1 MYNILVCDDE
11 KDIVSALTIYLT
23 TAGYQVF
30 PACDGTEALDLLRRE
45 DIHLVLLDIMMPKLD
60 GIAAL
65 TRLREVSN
73 VPVILLTA
81 KSEDTDKIQGL
92 NLGADDYVTKP
103 FNPVE
108 VLARVKFQLRRYLQ
122 LGGGTV
128 RPAALRLGGIALDDR
143 TKEVTLDG
151 DPVSLTLLAA
161 CGSQVVIL
169 AQGGAFRTD
178 GFLQMRKHAAQTL
191 AMEYTQAVIDHA
203 YDLSNPPD
211 ESSLNNI
218 LDEPNFFYVARD
230 ENGNEIG
237 SGGKAGEAQASW
249 TETLQLDNGE
259 RRKVVRQTFDTEREM
274 QEFINKLYQTYDD
287 VQIREQYSG
296 DDEIATE
303 TEGSADESSAP
314 TSSTYYGLVAECIT
328 YGDER
333 FVEVTGSLLSD
344 MVDDGYAYET
354 LTNLD
359 TMLAQRSTLVAGA
372 IFGGVL
378 TLLCLLFR
386 RILHPFGRFF
396 RWMGGGLR
404 EAVYKLPLFWQA
416 GLLFAGFGFLELLC
430 FLGVWNRG
438 AWMGFFWLLLKAV
451 ELIFFIRLV
460 LQLLHLQEG
469 GQKLTQGDL
478 NYQLPLDKLHGPF
491 RTHGEAL
498 NNVRQ
503 GIQHAVE
510 EQMKSER
517 MKTELLTNV
526 SHDIKT
532 PLTAIVSYVDL
543 LKQEPMPNEK
553 AKEYLDVLDR
563 QSARLKKL
571 TEDLVEASKAT
582 TGNLTVD
589 LQTTDVNV
597 FLGQTAGEY
606 EERLTAKQL
615 TLCLTPAEGTPVI
628 SADGRL
634 LWRVFENL
642 FSNIQK
648 YAQPGT
654 RVYLTCQDTET
665 QVTITFR
672 NISAEPLNISADEL
686 MERFVRGDASRNTEG
701 SGLGLSIARSLTQ
714 LQHGTFA
721 LAVDGDLF
729 KAILTFPR
737 LRDGEG

>member
-1 MYNILVCDDE
+1 MQYTRDVANAYSVNMP
-11 KDIVSALTIYLT
+11 LT
-23 TAGYQVF
+23 
-30 PACDGTEALDLLRRE
+30 
-45 DIHLVLLDIMMPKLD
+45 
-60 GIAAL
+60 
-65 TRLREVSN
+65 
-73 VPVILLTA
+73 
-81 KSEDTDKIQGL
+81 GL
-92 NLGADDYVTKP
+92 NDIIED
-103 FNPVE
+103 
-108 VLARVKFQLRRYLQ
+108 Q
-122 LGGGTV
+122 
-128 RPAALRLGGIALDDR
+128 
-143 TKEVTLDG
+143 
-151 DPVSLTLLAA
+151 
-161 CGSQVVIL
+161 
-169 AQGGAFRTD
+169 
-178 GFLQMRKHAAQTL
+178 
-191 AMEYTQAVIDHA
+191 
-203 YDLSNPPD
+203 
-211 ESSLNNI
+211 
-218 LDEPNFFYVARD
+218 NFFYTIQDKNDNVLA
-230 ENGNEIG
+230 
-237 SGGKAGEAQASW
+237 SGGTEGASQATWS
-249 TETLQLDNGE
+249 ETIQISDG
-259 RRKVVRQTFDTEREM
+259 RDVQTVRQTFDSERKM
-274 QEFINKLYQTYDD
+274 QDFLNNLYENYDD
-287 VQIREQYSG
+287 VEVM
-296 DDEIATE
+296 EETATE
-303 TEGSADESSAP
+303 DAAE
-314 TSSTYYGLVAECIT
+314 STYYVLVAQCTT
-328 YGDER
+328 YGTERTVTVDGALRSDLIDE
-333 FVEVTGSLLSD
+333 
-344 MVDDGYAYET
+344 GYAYET
-354 LTNLD
+354 LNNLA
-359 TMLAQRSTLVAGA
+359 TLLAYQTPLVAGT

-378 TLLCLLFR
+378 ALLCLLFLLWPDPVWPGVEEETGDLPGLCRRRPWLDRAVPTDLLVIVAGIVLLCCAAALSDDLNYQFMPGNTIAAALVGSLIFLPTLCSLVRRGREGALGENLLFR

-396 RWMGGGLR
+396 RWMGGGIR
-404 EAVYKLPLFWQA
+404 ETVQKLPLFWQA
-416 GLLFAGFGFLELLC
+416 GLLFVGFGFLELLC
-430 FLGVWNRG
+430 LLGVWNNG
-438 AWMGFFWLLLKAV
+438 AGMALLWLLLKVV

-460 LQLLHLQEG
+460 LQLIHLQAG

-478 NYQLPLDKLHGPF
+478 NYQLPLEKLHGPF
-491 RTHGEAL
+491 RAHGEAL
-498 NNVRQ
+498 NNIRQ

-517 MKTELLTNV
+517 MKTELITNV

-582 TGNLTVD
+582 TGNLSVD
-589 LQTTDVNV
+589 LQPTDVNV
-597 FLGQTAGEY
+597 FLGQTSGEY
-606 EERLTAKQL
+606 EERLAAKQL
-615 TLCLTPAEGTPVI
+615 TLCLTPAEGTPRI

-654 RVYLTCQDTET
+654 RVYLTCQATDE

>member
-1 MYNILVCDDE
+1 MKPNLRQRPWARIVVGLVC
-11 KDIVSALTIYLT
+11 
-23 TAGYQVF
+23 
-30 PACDGTEALDLLRRE
+30 
-45 DIHLVLLDIMMPKLD
+45 
-60 GIAAL
+60 
-65 TRLREVSN
+65 
-73 VPVILLTA
+73 
-81 KSEDTDKIQGL
+81 
-92 NLGADDYVTKP
+92 
-103 FNPVE
+103 
-108 VLARVKFQLRRYLQ
+108 VLA
-122 LGGGTV
+122 
-128 RPAALRLGGIALDDR
+128 
-143 TKEVTLDG
+143 
-151 DPVSLTLLAA
+151 LTLLAA
-161 CGSQVVIL
+161 CGSQVLLL
-169 AQGGAFRTD
+169 AQGGAFRTN
-178 GFLQMRKHAAQTL
+178 GSQQMRQQAAQTL
-191 AMEYTQAVIDHA
+191 AMEYTQDVVAQA
-203 YDLSNPPD
+203 YNLSVQPE
-211 ESSLNNI
+211 ESTLNHVV
-218 LDEPNFFYVARD
+218 ERPNFFYVIRD
-230 ENGNEIG
+230 EDGNEIA
-237 SGGKAGEAQASW
+237 SGGQKGEAQASYS
-249 TETLQLDNGE
+249 ESGLLNNGE
-259 RRKVVRQTFDTEREM
+259 QTKVVRQTFDTEREM
-274 QEFINKLYQTYDD
+274 QEYINKLYQTYDD
-287 VQIREQYSG
+287 VQIQEQYSA
-296 DDEIATE
+296 DDDVASTE
-303 TEGSADESSAP
+303 DSTSESP

-344 MVDDGYAYET
+344 MVSEGYAYET
-354 LTNLD
+354 LDNLS
-359 TMLAQRSTLVAGA
+359 TLLAQSSTLVAGT

-378 TLLCLLFR
+378 ALLCLLFLLWPDPVWPGVEEETDEAGDLPGLCRRRPWLDRAVPTDLLVIVAGIVLLCCAAALSDDLNYQFMPGNTIAAALVGSLIFLPTLCSLVRRGREGALGENLLFR

-396 RWMGGGLR
+396 RWMGGGIR
-404 EAVYKLPLFWQA
+404 ETVQKLPLFWQA
-416 GLLFAGFGFLELLC
+416 GLLFVGFGFLELLC
-430 FLGVWNRG
+430 LLGVWNSG
-438 AWMGFFWLLLKAV
+438 AGMALLWLLLKVV

-460 LQLLHLQEG
+460 LQLIHLQAG

-478 NYQLPLDKLHGPF
+478 NYQLPLEKLHGPF
-491 RTHGEAL
+491 RAHGEAL

-517 MKTELLTNV
+517 MKTELITNV

-589 LQTTDVNV
+589 LQPTDVNV
-597 FLGQTAGEY
+597 FLGQTTGEY
-606 EERLTAKQL
+606 EERLAAKQL
-615 TLCLTPAEGTPVI
+615 ALCLTPAEGTPRI

-654 RVYLTCQDTET
+654 RVYLTCQTTDE

-737 LRDGEG
+737 LRDEKTEA

>member
-1 MYNILVCDDE
+1 MKPNLRQRPWARIVVGLVC
-11 KDIVSALTIYLT
+11 
-23 TAGYQVF
+23 
-30 PACDGTEALDLLRRE
+30 
-45 DIHLVLLDIMMPKLD
+45 
-60 GIAAL
+60 
-65 TRLREVSN
+65 
-73 VPVILLTA
+73 
-81 KSEDTDKIQGL
+81 
-92 NLGADDYVTKP
+92 
-103 FNPVE
+103 
-108 VLARVKFQLRRYLQ
+108 VLA
-122 LGGGTV
+122 
-128 RPAALRLGGIALDDR
+128 
-143 TKEVTLDG
+143 
-151 DPVSLTLLAA
+151 LTLLAA
-161 CGSQVVIL
+161 CGSQVLLL
-169 AQGGAFRTD
+169 AQGGAFRTN
-178 GFLQMRKHAAQTL
+178 GSQQMRQHAAQTL
-191 AMEYTQAVIDHA
+191 AMEYTQDVVDQA
-203 YDLSNPPD
+203 YDLSVPPE
-211 ESSLNNI
+211 ESTLNHVV
-218 LDEPNFFYVARD
+218 EKPNFFYVIKD
-230 ENGNEIG
+230 ESGNEIA
-237 SGGKAGEAQASW
+237 SGGQKGEAQASCS
-249 TETLQLDNGE
+249 EYVRLDNGE
-259 RRKVVRQTFDTEREM
+259 RSKVVRQTFDTEREM
-274 QEFINKLYQTYDD
+274 QEYINKLYQTYDD
-287 VQIREQYSG
+287 VQIREQYSA
-296 DDEIATE
+296 DDDVASTE
-303 TEGSADESSAP
+303 DSTSESP
-314 TSSTYYGLVAECIT
+314 TSRTYYGLVAECIT

-344 MVDDGYAYET
+344 MVSEGYAYET
-354 LTNLD
+354 LDNLS
-359 TMLAQRSTLVAGA
+359 TLLAQSSTLVAGT

-378 TLLCLLFR
+378 ALLCLLFLLWPDPVWPGVEEETDEAGDLPGLCRRRPWLDRAVPTDLLVIVAGIVLLCCAAALSYDLNYLFMPGNTIAAALVASLIFLPTLCSLVRRGREGALGENLLFR

-396 RWMGGGLR
+396 RWMGGGIR
-404 EAVYKLPLFWQA
+404 ETVQKLPLFWQA
-416 GLLFAGFGFLELLC
+416 GLLFVGFGFLELLC
-430 FLGVWNRG
+430 LLGVWNSG
-438 AWMGFFWLLLKAV
+438 AGMALLWLLLKVV

-460 LQLLHLQEG
+460 LQLIHLQAG

-478 NYQLPLDKLHGPF
+478 NYQLPLEKLHGPF
-491 RTHGEAL
+491 RAHGEAL

-517 MKTELLTNV
+517 MKTELITNV

-589 LQTTDVNV
+589 LQPTDVNV
-597 FLGQTAGEY
+597 FLGQTTGEY
-606 EERLTAKQL
+606 EERLAAKQL
-615 TLCLTPAEGTPVI
+615 TLCLTPAEGTPRI

-654 RVYLTCQDTET
+654 RVYLTCQATDE

-737 LRDGEG
+737 LRDGAG

>member
-1 MYNILVCDDE
+1 MKPNLRQRPWARIVVGLVC
-11 KDIVSALTIYLT
+11 
-23 TAGYQVF
+23 
-30 PACDGTEALDLLRRE
+30 
-45 DIHLVLLDIMMPKLD
+45 
-60 GIAAL
+60 
-65 TRLREVSN
+65 
-73 VPVILLTA
+73 
-81 KSEDTDKIQGL
+81 
-92 NLGADDYVTKP
+92 
-103 FNPVE
+103 
-108 VLARVKFQLRRYLQ
+108 VLA
-122 LGGGTV
+122 
-128 RPAALRLGGIALDDR
+128 
-143 TKEVTLDG
+143 
-151 DPVSLTLLAA
+151 LTLLAA
-161 CGSQVVIL
+161 CGSQVLLL
-169 AQGGAFRTD
+169 AQGGAFRTN
-178 GFLQMRKHAAQTL
+178 GSQQMRQHAAQTL
-191 AMEYTQAVIDHA
+191 AMEYTQDVVDQA
-203 YDLSNPPD
+203 YDLSVPPE
-211 ESSLNNI
+211 ESTLNHVV
-218 LDEPNFFYVARD
+218 ERPNFFYVIRD
-230 ENGNEIG
+230 EDGNEIA
-237 SGGKAGEAQASW
+237 SGGQKGEAQASCS
-249 TETLQLDNGE
+249 EYVCLDNGM
-259 RRKVVRQTFDTEREM
+259 RSKVVRQTFDTEREM
-274 QEFINKLYQTYDD
+274 QEYINKLYQTYDD
-287 VQIREQYSG
+287 VQIREQYSA
-296 DDEIATE
+296 DDDVTSTE
-303 TEGSADESSAP
+303 DSTSESP

-344 MVDDGYAYET
+344 MVSEGYAYET
-354 LTNLD
+354 LDNLS
-359 TMLAQRSTLVAGA
+359 TLLAQSSTLVAGT

-378 TLLCLLFR
+378 TLLCLLFLLWPDPVWPGVEEETDEAGDLPGFCRRRPWLDRAVPTDLLVIVAGIVLLCCAAALSDDLNYQFMPGNTIAAALVGSLVLVPTLCSLVRRGREDALGENLLFR
-386 RILHPFGRFF
+386 RILQPFGRFF

-404 EAVYKLPLFWQA
+404 ETVYKLPLFWQA

-430 FLGVWNRG
+430 LLGVWNSG
-438 AWMGFFWLLLKAV
+438 AGMALLWLLLKVV

-460 LQLLHLQEG
+460 LQLIHLQAG

-478 NYQLPLDKLHGPF
+478 NYQLPLEKLHGPF
-491 RTHGEAL
+491 RAHGEAL
-498 NNVRQ
+498 NNIRQ

-517 MKTELLTNV
+517 MKTELITNV

-589 LQTTDVNV
+589 FQPTDVNV
-597 FLGQTAGEY
+597 FLGQTTGEY
-606 EERLTAKQL
+606 EERLAAKQL
-615 TLCLTPAEGTPVI
+615 ALCLTPAEGTPRI

-654 RVYLTCQDTET
+654 RVYLTCQATDE
-665 QVTITFR
+665 QVTIIFR

>member
-1 MYNILVCDDE
+1 MKPNLRQRPWARIVVGLVC
-11 KDIVSALTIYLT
+11 
-23 TAGYQVF
+23 
-30 PACDGTEALDLLRRE
+30 
-45 DIHLVLLDIMMPKLD
+45 
-60 GIAAL
+60 
-65 TRLREVSN
+65 
-73 VPVILLTA
+73 
-81 KSEDTDKIQGL
+81 
-92 NLGADDYVTKP
+92 
-103 FNPVE
+103 
-108 VLARVKFQLRRYLQ
+108 VLA
-122 LGGGTV
+122 
-128 RPAALRLGGIALDDR
+128 
-143 TKEVTLDG
+143 
-151 DPVSLTLLAA
+151 LTLLTA
-161 CGSQVVIL
+161 CGSQVLLL
-169 AQGGAFRTD
+169 AQGGAFRTN
-178 GFLQMRKHAAQTL
+178 GSQQMRQHAAQTL
-191 AMEYTQAVIDHA
+191 AMEYTQDVVDQA
-203 YDLSNPPD
+203 YDLSVPPE
-211 ESSLNNI
+211 ESTLNHVV
-218 LDEPNFFYVARD
+218 EKPNFFYVIKD
-230 ENGNEIG
+230 ESGNEIA
-237 SGGKAGEAQASW
+237 SGGQKGEAQASCS
-249 TETLQLDNGE
+249 EYVRLDNGE
-259 RRKVVRQTFDTEREM
+259 RSKVVRQTFDTEREM
-274 QEFINKLYQTYDD
+274 QEYINKLYQTYDD
-287 VQIREQYSG
+287 VQIREQYSA
-296 DDEIATE
+296 DDDVASTE
-303 TEGSADESSAP
+303 DSASESP

-344 MVDDGYAYET
+344 MVSEGYAYET
-354 LTNLD
+354 LDNLS
-359 TMLAQRSTLVAGA
+359 TLLAQSSTLVTGT

-378 TLLCLLFR
+378 ALLCLLFLLWPDPVWPGVEEETDEAGDLPGLCRRRPWLDRAVPTDLLVIVAGIVLLCCAAALSDDLNYQFMPGNTIAAALVGSLVFLPALCSLVRRGREGALGENLLFR

-396 RWMGGGLR
+396 RWMGGGIR
-404 EAVYKLPLFWQA
+404 ETVQKLPLFWQA
-416 GLLFAGFGFLELLC
+416 GLLFVGFGFLELLC
-430 FLGVWNRG
+430 LLGVWNGG
-438 AWMGFFWLLLKAV
+438 AGMALLWLLLKVV

-460 LQLLHLQEG
+460 LQLIHLQAG

-478 NYQLPLDKLHGPF
+478 NYQLPLEKLRGPF
-491 RTHGEAL
+491 RAHGEAL
-498 NNVRQ
+498 NNIRQ

-517 MKTELLTNV
+517 MKTELITNV

-589 LQTTDVNV
+589 LQPTDVNV
-597 FLGQTAGEY
+597 FLGQTTGEY
-606 EERLTAKQL
+606 EERLAAKQL
-615 TLCLTPAEGTPVI
+615 ALCLTPAEGTPRI

-654 RVYLTCQDTET
+654 RVYLTCQATDE

-737 LRDGEG
+737 LRDEKTEA

>member
-1 MYNILVCDDE
+1 MKTKLHQRPWARIVVGLVC
-11 KDIVSALTIYLT
+11 
-23 TAGYQVF
+23 
-30 PACDGTEALDLLRRE
+30 
-45 DIHLVLLDIMMPKLD
+45 VL
-60 GIAAL
+60 
-65 TRLREVSN
+65 
-73 VPVILLTA
+73 
-81 KSEDTDKIQGL
+81 
-92 NLGADDYVTKP
+92 
-103 FNPVE
+103 
-108 VLARVKFQLRRYLQ
+108 
-122 LGGGTV
+122 
-128 RPAALRLGGIALDDR
+128 
-143 TKEVTLDG
+143 
-151 DPVSLTLLAA
+151 SLTLLVA
-161 CGSQVVIL
+161 CGSQVMIL
-169 AQGGAFRTD
+169 AQGGAFRPS
-178 GFLQMRKHAAQTL
+178 GAHHMQRHVAQDIT
-191 AMEYTQAVIDHA
+191 AQYTQAVANA
-203 YDLSNPPD
+203 YDSNT
-211 ESSLNNI
+211 SLTSLNNI
-218 LDEPNFFYVARD
+218 IEDQDFFYTIQDDQDKANKVLA
-230 ENGNEIG
+230 
-237 SGGKAGEAQASW
+237 SGGTEGASQATWS
-249 TETLQLDNGE
+249 ETIRVSDGRDVQTI
-259 RRKVVRQTFDTEREM
+259 RQTFDSERKMQDFLNNLYENYENVDVMQETAMEDATENTYYVLVADCTTYGTERTVTVNGALRSNL
-274 QEFINKLYQTYDD
+274 I
-287 VQIREQYSG
+287 
-296 DDEIATE
+296 DE
-303 TEGSADESSAP
+303 
-314 TSSTYYGLVAECIT
+314 
-328 YGDER
+328 
-333 FVEVTGSLLSD
+333 
-344 MVDDGYAYET
+344 GYAYET
-354 LTNLD
+354 LSNLS
-359 TMLAQRSTLVAGA
+359 TLLANRNTLVAGT

-378 TLLCLLFR
+378 ALLSLLFLLWPDPVWSGVDDTDEKGDLPALYR
-386 RILHPFGRFF
+386 RRPWLDRAVPTDLLVLVAGIVLLSCAAALSDDVNYQFLPGNTIAAALVGSLILVPTLCSLVRRGREDALGENLLFLCILRPFGRFF

-404 EAVYKLPLFWQA
+404 EAVHKLPLFWQA

-430 FLGVWNRG
+430 LLGVWNSG
-438 AWMGFFWLLLKAV
+438 PGMALLWLLLKVA
-451 ELIFFIRLV
+451 ELILFVRLV
-460 LQLLHLQEG
+460 LQLIHLQEG

-478 NYQLPLDKLHGPF
+478 NYQLPLEKLHGPF
-491 RTHGEAL
+491 RAHGEAL

-543 LKQEPMPNEK
+543 LKQEPMPSEK

-589 LQTTDVNV
+589 LQPTDVNV
-597 FLGQTAGEY
+597 FLGQTTGEY
-606 EERLTAKQL
+606 EERLTARQL

-654 RVYLTCQDTET
+654 RVYLTCQATET

-729 KAILTFPR
+729 KAVLTFPR
-737 LRDGEG
+737 LRDKKTEV

>member
-1 MYNILVCDDE
+1 MKPNLRQRPWARIVVGLVC
-11 KDIVSALTIYLT
+11 
-23 TAGYQVF
+23 
-30 PACDGTEALDLLRRE
+30 
-45 DIHLVLLDIMMPKLD
+45 VL
-60 GIAAL
+60 
-65 TRLREVSN
+65 
-73 VPVILLTA
+73 
-81 KSEDTDKIQGL
+81 
-92 NLGADDYVTKP
+92 
-103 FNPVE
+103 
-108 VLARVKFQLRRYLQ
+108 
-122 LGGGTV
+122 
-128 RPAALRLGGIALDDR
+128 
-143 TKEVTLDG
+143 
-151 DPVSLTLLAA
+151 SLTLLAA

-169 AQGGAFRTD
+169 AQGGAFRTN
-178 GFLQMRKHAAQTL
+178 GSQQMRQQAAQTL
-191 AMEYTQAVIDHA
+191 AMEYTQDVVDQA
-203 YDLSNPPD
+203 YNSSVQPE
-211 ESSLNNI
+211 ESTLNHVV
-218 LDEPNFFYVARD
+218 ERPNFFYVIQD
-230 ENGNEIG
+230 ENGNEIA
-237 SGGKAGEAQASW
+237 SGGQKGEAQASYS
-249 TETLQLDNGE
+249 EYVRLDNGE
-259 RRKVVRQTFDTEREM
+259 RSKVVRQTFDTEREM
-274 QEFINKLYQTYDD
+274 QEYINKLYQTYDD
-287 VQIREQYSG
+287 VQIREQYSA
-296 DDEIATE
+296 DDDVALTE
-303 TEGSADESSAP
+303 DSASESP

-344 MVDDGYAYET
+344 MVSEGYAYESLDNLST
-354 LTNLD
+354 L
-359 TMLAQRSTLVAGA
+359 LARSSTLVAGT

-378 TLLCLLFR
+378 ALLCLLFLLWPDPVWPGVEEETDEAGDLPGLCRRRPWLDRAVPTDLLVIVAGIVLLCCAAALSDDLNYQFMPGNTIAAALVGSLIFLPTLCSLVRRGREGALGENLLFR

-396 RWMGGGLR
+396 RWMGGGIR
-404 EAVYKLPLFWQA
+404 ETVQKLPLFWQA
-416 GLLFAGFGFLELLC
+416 GLLFVGFGFLELLC
-430 FLGVWNRG
+430 LLGVWNSG
-438 AWMGFFWLLLKAV
+438 AGMALLWLLLKVV

-460 LQLLHLQEG
+460 LQLIHLQAG

-478 NYQLPLDKLHGPF
+478 NYQLPLEKLHGPF
-491 RTHGEAL
+491 RAHGEAL
-498 NNVRQ
+498 NNIRQ

-517 MKTELLTNV
+517 MKTELITNV

-589 LQTTDVNV
+589 LQPTDVNV
-597 FLGQTAGEY
+597 FLGQTTGEY
-606 EERLTAKQL
+606 EERLAAKQL
-615 TLCLTPAEGTPVI
+615 TLCLTPAEGTPII

-654 RVYLTCQDTET
+654 RVYLTCQATDE

-737 LRDGEG
+737 LRDEKTEA

>member
-1 MYNILVCDDE
+1 
-11 KDIVSALTIYLT
+11 
-23 TAGYQVF
+23 
-30 PACDGTEALDLLRRE
+30 
-45 DIHLVLLDIMMPKLD
+45 
-60 GIAAL
+60 
-65 TRLREVSN
+65 
-73 VPVILLTA
+73 
-81 KSEDTDKIQGL
+81 
-92 NLGADDYVTKP
+92 
-103 FNPVE
+103 
-108 VLARVKFQLRRYLQ
+108 
-122 LGGGTV
+122 
-128 RPAALRLGGIALDDR
+128 
-143 TKEVTLDG
+143 
-151 DPVSLTLLAA
+151 
-161 CGSQVVIL
+161 
-169 AQGGAFRTD
+169 
-178 GFLQMRKHAAQTL
+178 
-191 AMEYTQAVIDHA
+191 MEYTQAVIDHA

-296 DDEIATE
+296 DDETTT
-303 TEGSADESSAP
+303 TEGSADKSSI
-314 TSSTYYGLVAECIT
+314 STYYGLVAECIT

-344 MVDDGYAYET
+344 MVSEDYAYET

-359 TMLAQRSTLVAGA
+359 TMLAHSSTLVAGT

-378 TLLCLLFR
+378 ALLCLLFLLWPDPVWPEVDDTDEEGDFPVLYRRRPWLDRVVPTDLLVVVAGIVLLCCAAALSEDVNYQFLPGSILAAALVGSLVFVPTLCSLVRRGREDTLGENLLFR

-404 EAVYKLPLFWQA
+404 EAVHKLPLFWQA

-430 FLGVWNRG
+430 LLGVWNSG
-438 AWMGFFWLLLKAV
+438 AGMALLWLLLKVV
-451 ELIFFIRLV
+451 EMIFFIRLV

-478 NYQLPLDKLHGPF
+478 NYQLPLEKLHGPF
-491 RTHGEAL
+491 RAHGEAL

-589 LQTTDVNV
+589 LQPTDVNV

-606 EERLTAKQL
+606 EERLTARQL

-654 RVYLTCQDTET
+654 RVYLTCQATET

-737 LRDGEG
+737 LRDGEE

>member
-1 MYNILVCDDE
+1 MKTKLHQRPWARIVVGIVC
-11 KDIVSALTIYLT
+11 
-23 TAGYQVF
+23 
-30 PACDGTEALDLLRRE
+30 
-45 DIHLVLLDIMMPKLD
+45 VL
-60 GIAAL
+60 
-65 TRLREVSN
+65 
-73 VPVILLTA
+73 
-81 KSEDTDKIQGL
+81 
-92 NLGADDYVTKP
+92 
-103 FNPVE
+103 
-108 VLARVKFQLRRYLQ
+108 
-122 LGGGTV
+122 
-128 RPAALRLGGIALDDR
+128 
-143 TKEVTLDG
+143 
-151 DPVSLTLLAA
+151 SLTLLTA

-169 AQGGAFRTD
+169 AQGGAFRAD
-178 GFLQMRKHAAQTL
+178 GFPQMRKHAAQTL
-191 AMEYTQAVIDHA
+191 AMEYTQAVIDRT
-203 YDLSNPPD
+203 YDPSISPD
-211 ESSLNNI
+211 EWSLNNV
-218 LDEPNFFYVARD
+218 LDKPNFFYVTRD

-237 SGGKAGEAQASW
+237 SGGKEGEAQASW
-249 TETLQLDNGE
+249 TETFRLDNGE

-274 QEFINKLYQTYDD
+274 QEFINQLYQTYDD

-296 DDEIATE
+296 DDESTIT
-303 TEGSADESSAP
+303 TEGSADRSSAP
-314 TSSTYYGLVAECIT
+314 TSSTYYGLVADCIT

-344 MVDDGYAYET
+344 MVSEGYAYET

-359 TMLAQRSTLVAGA
+359 TMLAHSSTLVAGT

-378 TLLCLLFR
+378 TLLCLLFLLWPDPVWPGVEEETDEAGDLPGLCRRRPWLDRAVPTDLLVIVAGIVLLCCAAVLSDDLNYQFMPGNTIAAALVGSLVLVPTLCSLVRRGREGALGENLLFR

-396 RWMGGGLR
+396 RWMGGGIR
-404 EAVYKLPLFWQA
+404 ETVQKLPLFWQA
-416 GLLFAGFGFLELLC
+416 GLLFVGFGFLELLC
-430 FLGVWNRG
+430 LLGVWNSG
-438 AWMGFFWLLLKAV
+438 AGMALLWLLLKVV

-460 LQLLHLQEG
+460 LQLIHLQAG

-478 NYQLPLDKLHGPF
+478 NYQLPLEKLHGPF
-491 RTHGEAL
+491 RAHGEAL

-517 MKTELLTNV
+517 MKTELITNV

-589 LQTTDVNV
+589 LQPTDVNV
-597 FLGQTAGEY
+597 FLGQTTGEY
-606 EERLTAKQL
+606 EERLAAKQL
-615 TLCLTPAEGTPVI
+615 TLCLTPAEGTPRI

-654 RVYLTCQDTET
+654 RVYLTCQATDE

>member
-1 MYNILVCDDE
+1 
-11 KDIVSALTIYLT
+11 
-23 TAGYQVF
+23 
-30 PACDGTEALDLLRRE
+30 
-45 DIHLVLLDIMMPKLD
+45 
-60 GIAAL
+60 
-65 TRLREVSN
+65 
-73 VPVILLTA
+73 
-81 KSEDTDKIQGL
+81 
-92 NLGADDYVTKP
+92 
-103 FNPVE
+103 
-108 VLARVKFQLRRYLQ
+108 
-122 LGGGTV
+122 
-128 RPAALRLGGIALDDR
+128 
-143 TKEVTLDG
+143 
-151 DPVSLTLLAA
+151 
-161 CGSQVVIL
+161 
-169 AQGGAFRTD
+169 
-178 GFLQMRKHAAQTL
+178 
-191 AMEYTQAVIDHA
+191 MEYTQAVIDHA

-296 DDEIATE
+296 DDETTT
-303 TEGSADESSAP
+303 TEGSADKSSI
-314 TSSTYYGLVAECIT
+314 STYYGLVAECIT

-344 MVDDGYAYET
+344 MVSEDYAYET

-359 TMLAQRSTLVAGA
+359 TMLAHSSTLVAGT

-378 TLLCLLFR
+378 ALLCLLFLLWPDPVWPEVDDTDEEGDFPVLYRRRPWLDRVVPTDLLVVVAGIVLLCCAAALSEDVNYQFLPGSILAAALVGSLVFVPTLCSLVRRGREDTLGENLLFR

-404 EAVYKLPLFWQA
+404 EAVHKLPLFWQA

-430 FLGVWNRG
+430 LLGVWNSG
-438 AWMGFFWLLLKAV
+438 AGMALLWLLLKVV
-451 ELIFFIRLV
+451 EMIFFIRLV

-478 NYQLPLDKLHGPF
+478 NYQLPLEKLHGPF
-491 RTHGEAL
+491 RAHGEAL

-543 LKQEPMPNEK
+543 LKQESMPNEK

-589 LQTTDVNV
+589 LQPTDVNV

-606 EERLTAKQL
+606 EERLTARQL

-654 RVYLTCQDTET
+654 RVYLTCQATET

-737 LRDGEG
+737 LRDGEE

>member
-1 MYNILVCDDE
+1 MKPNLRQRPWARIVVGLVC
-11 KDIVSALTIYLT
+11 
-23 TAGYQVF
+23 
-30 PACDGTEALDLLRRE
+30 
-45 DIHLVLLDIMMPKLD
+45 
-60 GIAAL
+60 
-65 TRLREVSN
+65 
-73 VPVILLTA
+73 
-81 KSEDTDKIQGL
+81 
-92 NLGADDYVTKP
+92 
-103 FNPVE
+103 
-108 VLARVKFQLRRYLQ
+108 VLA
-122 LGGGTV
+122 
-128 RPAALRLGGIALDDR
+128 
-143 TKEVTLDG
+143 
-151 DPVSLTLLAA
+151 LTLLAA
-161 CGSQVVIL
+161 CGSQVLLL
-169 AQGGAFRTD
+169 AQGGAFRTN
-178 GFLQMRKHAAQTL
+178 GSQQMRQQVAQTL
-191 AMEYTQAVIDHA
+191 AMEYTQDVVAQA
-203 YDLSNPPD
+203 YNLSVQPE
-211 ESSLNNI
+211 ESTLNHVV
-218 LDEPNFFYVARD
+218 ERPNFFYVIRD
-230 ENGNEIG
+230 EDGNEIA
-237 SGGKAGEAQASW
+237 SGGQKGEAQASYS
-249 TETLQLDNGE
+249 ESGLLNNGE
-259 RRKVVRQTFDTEREM
+259 RSKVVRQTFDTEREM
-274 QEFINKLYQTYDD
+274 QEYINKLYQTYDD
-287 VQIREQYSG
+287 VQIQEQYSA
-296 DDEIATE
+296 DDDVT
-303 TEGSADESSAP
+303 S
-314 TSSTYYGLVAECIT
+314 TSSTYYGLVADCIT

-344 MVDDGYAYET
+344 MVSEGYAYET

-359 TMLAQRSTLVAGA
+359 TMLAQSSTLVTGT

-378 TLLCLLFR
+378 ALLCLLFLLWPDPVWPGVDDTEEEGLPVLYHRRPWLDRVVPTDLLVIVAGIVLLCCAAALSDNLNYQFMPGNTIAAALVGSLIFLPTLCSLVRRGREGALGENLLFR

-396 RWMGGGLR
+396 RWMGGGIR
-404 EAVYKLPLFWQA
+404 ETVQKLPLFWQA
-416 GLLFAGFGFLELLC
+416 GLLFVGFGFLELLC
-430 FLGVWNRG
+430 LLGVWNSG
-438 AWMGFFWLLLKAV
+438 AGMALLWLLLKVV

-460 LQLLHLQEG
+460 LQLIHLQAG

-478 NYQLPLDKLHGPF
+478 NYQLPLEKLHGPF
-491 RTHGEAL
+491 RAHGEAL

-517 MKTELLTNV
+517 MKTELITNV

-589 LQTTDVNV
+589 LQPTDVNV
-597 FLGQTAGEY
+597 FLGQTTGEY
-606 EERLTAKQL
+606 EERLAAKQL
-615 TLCLTPAEGTPVI
+615 ALCLTPAEGTPRI

-654 RVYLTCQDTET
+654 RVYLTCQATDE
-665 QVTITFR
+665 QVTIIFR

-737 LRDGEG
+737 LREEETEA

>member
-1 MYNILVCDDE
+1 MKPNLRQRPWARIVVGLVC
-11 KDIVSALTIYLT
+11 
-23 TAGYQVF
+23 
-30 PACDGTEALDLLRRE
+30 
-45 DIHLVLLDIMMPKLD
+45 
-60 GIAAL
+60 
-65 TRLREVSN
+65 
-73 VPVILLTA
+73 
-81 KSEDTDKIQGL
+81 
-92 NLGADDYVTKP
+92 
-103 FNPVE
+103 
-108 VLARVKFQLRRYLQ
+108 VLA
-122 LGGGTV
+122 
-128 RPAALRLGGIALDDR
+128 
-143 TKEVTLDG
+143 
-151 DPVSLTLLAA
+151 LTLLAA

-169 AQGGAFRTD
+169 AQGGAFRTN
-178 GFLQMRKHAAQTL
+178 GSQQMRQQVAQTL
-191 AMEYTQAVIDHA
+191 AMEYTQDVVAQA
-203 YDLSNPPD
+203 YNLSVQPE
-211 ESSLNNI
+211 ESTLNHVV
-218 LDEPNFFYVARD
+218 EKPNFFYVIRD
-230 ENGNEIG
+230 EDGNEIA
-237 SGGKAGEAQASW
+237 SGGQKGEAQASYS
-249 TETLQLDNGE
+249 ESGLLDNGE
-259 RRKVVRQTFDTEREM
+259 QTKVVRQTFDTEREM
-274 QEFINKLYQTYDD
+274 QEYINKLYQTYDD
-287 VQIREQYSG
+287 VQIREQYSA
-296 DDEIATE
+296 DDDVTSTE
-303 TEGSADESSAP
+303 DSTSESP
-314 TSSTYYGLVAECIT
+314 TSSTYYGLVADCIT

-344 MVDDGYAYET
+344 MVSEGYAYET
-354 LTNLD
+354 LDNLS
-359 TMLAQRSTLVAGA
+359 TLLAQSSTLVAGT

-378 TLLCLLFR
+378 ALLCLLFLLWPDPVWPGVEEETDEAGDLPGLCRRRPWLDRAVPTDLLVIVAGIVLLCCAAALSDDLNYQFMPGNTIAAALVGSLVLVPTLCSLVRRGREGALGENLLFR

-396 RWMGGGLR
+396 RWMGGGIR
-404 EAVYKLPLFWQA
+404 ETVQKLPLFWQA
-416 GLLFAGFGFLELLC
+416 GLLFVGFGFLELLC
-430 FLGVWNRG
+430 LLGVWNSG
-438 AWMGFFWLLLKAV
+438 AGMALLWLLLKVV

-460 LQLLHLQEG
+460 LQLIHLQAG

-478 NYQLPLDKLHGPF
+478 NYQLPLEKLHGPF
-491 RTHGEAL
+491 RAHGEAL

-517 MKTELLTNV
+517 MKTELITNV

-589 LQTTDVNV
+589 LQPTDVNV
-597 FLGQTAGEY
+597 FLGQTTGEY
-606 EERLTAKQL
+606 EERLAAKQL
-615 TLCLTPAEGTPVI
+615 ALCLTPAEGTPRI

-654 RVYLTCQDTET
+654 RVYLTCQATDE

-714 LQHGTFA
+714 LQNGTFA

-737 LRDGEG
+737 LRDEKTEA

>member
-1 MYNILVCDDE
+1 MKPNLRQRPWARIVVGLVC
-11 KDIVSALTIYLT
+11 
-23 TAGYQVF
+23 
-30 PACDGTEALDLLRRE
+30 
-45 DIHLVLLDIMMPKLD
+45 VL
-60 GIAAL
+60 
-65 TRLREVSN
+65 
-73 VPVILLTA
+73 
-81 KSEDTDKIQGL
+81 
-92 NLGADDYVTKP
+92 
-103 FNPVE
+103 
-108 VLARVKFQLRRYLQ
+108 
-122 LGGGTV
+122 
-128 RPAALRLGGIALDDR
+128 
-143 TKEVTLDG
+143 
-151 DPVSLTLLAA
+151 SLTLLAA
-161 CGSQVVIL
+161 CGSQVLLL
-169 AQGGAFRTD
+169 AQGGAFRTN
-178 GFLQMRKHAAQTL
+178 GSQQMRQQAAQTL
-191 AMEYTQAVIDHA
+191 AMEYTQDVVAQA
-203 YDLSNPPD
+203 YNLSVQPE
-211 ESSLNNI
+211 ESTLNHVV
-218 LDEPNFFYVARD
+218 EKPNFFYVIKD
-230 ENGNEIG
+230 ESGNEIA
-237 SGGKAGEAQASW
+237 SGGQKGEVQASYS
-249 TETLQLDNGE
+249 ESGLLDNGE
-259 RRKVVRQTFDTEREM
+259 QTKVVRQTFDTEREM
-274 QEFINKLYQTYDD
+274 QEYINKLYQTYDD
-287 VQIREQYSG
+287 VQIREQYSA
-296 DDEIATE
+296 DDDVTSTE
-303 TEGSADESSAP
+303 DSTSESP

-344 MVDDGYAYET
+344 MVSEGYAYET
-354 LTNLD
+354 LDNLS
-359 TMLAQRSTLVAGA
+359 TLLAQSSTLVTGT

-378 TLLCLLFR
+378 ALLCLLFLLWPDPVWPGVEEETDEAGDLPGLCRRRPWLDRAVPTDLLVIVAGIVLLCCAAALSDDLNYQFMPGNTIAAALVGSLIFLPTLCSLVRRGREGALGENLLFR

-396 RWMGGGLR
+396 RWMGGGIR
-404 EAVYKLPLFWQA
+404 ETVQKLPLFWQA
-416 GLLFAGFGFLELLC
+416 GLLFVGFGFLELLC
-430 FLGVWNRG
+430 LLGVWNNG
-438 AWMGFFWLLLKAV
+438 AGMALLWLLLKVV

-460 LQLLHLQEG
+460 LQLIHLQAG

-478 NYQLPLDKLHGPF
+478 NYQLPLEKLHGPF
-491 RTHGEAL
+491 RAHGEAL

-517 MKTELLTNV
+517 MKTELITNV

-582 TGNLTVD
+582 TGNLSVD
-589 LQTTDVNV
+589 LQPTDVNV
-597 FLGQTAGEY
+597 FLGQTTGEY
-606 EERLTAKQL
+606 EERLAAKQL
-615 TLCLTPAEGTPVI
+615 TLCLTPAEGTPRI

-654 RVYLTCQDTET
+654 RVYLTCQATDE

>member
-1 MYNILVCDDE
+1 MKPTLRQRPWARIVAGLVC
-11 KDIVSALTIYLT
+11 
-23 TAGYQVF
+23 
-30 PACDGTEALDLLRRE
+30 
-45 DIHLVLLDIMMPKLD
+45 
-60 GIAAL
+60 
-65 TRLREVSN
+65 
-73 VPVILLTA
+73 
-81 KSEDTDKIQGL
+81 
-92 NLGADDYVTKP
+92 
-103 FNPVE
+103 
-108 VLARVKFQLRRYLQ
+108 VLA
-122 LGGGTV
+122 
-128 RPAALRLGGIALDDR
+128 
-143 TKEVTLDG
+143 
-151 DPVSLTLLAA
+151 LTLLVA
-161 CGSQVVIL
+161 CGSQVLLL
-169 AQGGAFRTD
+169 AQGGAFRTN
-178 GFLQMRKHAAQTL
+178 GSQQMRQHAAQTL
-191 AMEYTQAVIDHA
+191 AMEYTQDVVDQA
-203 YDLSNPPD
+203 YDLSVPPE
-211 ESSLNNI
+211 ESTLNHVV
-218 LDEPNFFYVARD
+218 EKPNFFYVIKD
-230 ENGNEIG
+230 ESGNEIA
-237 SGGKAGEAQASW
+237 SGGQKGEAQASCS
-249 TETLQLDNGE
+249 EYVRLDNGE
-259 RRKVVRQTFDTEREM
+259 RSKVVRQTFDTEREM
-274 QEFINKLYQTYDD
+274 QEYINKLYQTYDD
-287 VQIREQYSG
+287 VQIREQYSA
-296 DDEIATE
+296 DDDVASTE
-303 TEGSADESSAP
+303 DSTSESP

-344 MVDDGYAYET
+344 MVSEGYAYET
-354 LTNLD
+354 LDNLS
-359 TMLAQRSTLVAGA
+359 TLLAQSSTLVAGT

-378 TLLCLLFR
+378 ALLCLLFLLWPDPVWPGVEEETDEAGDLPGLCRRRPWLDRAVPTDLLVIVAGIVLLCCAAALSDDLNYQFMPGNTIAAALVGSLVFLPTLCSLVRRGREGALGENLLFR

-396 RWMGGGLR
+396 RWMGGGIR
-404 EAVYKLPLFWQA
+404 ETVQKLPLFWQA
-416 GLLFAGFGFLELLC
+416 GLLFVGFGFLELLC
-430 FLGVWNRG
+430 LLGVWNSG
-438 AWMGFFWLLLKAV
+438 AGMALLWLLLKVV

-460 LQLLHLQEG
+460 LQLIHLQAG

-478 NYQLPLDKLHGPF
+478 NYQLPLEKLHGPF
-491 RTHGEAL
+491 RAHGEAL
-498 NNVRQ
+498 NSVRQ

-582 TGNLTVD
+582 TGNLSVD
-589 LQTTDVNV
+589 LQPTDVNV
-597 FLGQTAGEY
+597 FLGQTTGEY
-606 EERLTAKQL
+606 EERLAAKQL
-615 TLCLTPAEGTPVI
+615 TLCLTPAEGTPRI

-654 RVYLTCQDTET
+654 RVYLTCQATDE

>member
-1 MYNILVCDDE
+1 MKPNLRQRPWARIVVGLVC
-11 KDIVSALTIYLT
+11 
-23 TAGYQVF
+23 
-30 PACDGTEALDLLRRE
+30 
-45 DIHLVLLDIMMPKLD
+45 VL
-60 GIAAL
+60 
-65 TRLREVSN
+65 
-73 VPVILLTA
+73 
-81 KSEDTDKIQGL
+81 
-92 NLGADDYVTKP
+92 
-103 FNPVE
+103 
-108 VLARVKFQLRRYLQ
+108 
-122 LGGGTV
+122 
-128 RPAALRLGGIALDDR
+128 
-143 TKEVTLDG
+143 
-151 DPVSLTLLAA
+151 SLTLLAA

-169 AQGGAFRTD
+169 AQGGAFRPSGAHHMQRYVVQDLTV
-178 GFLQMRKHAAQTL
+178 Q
-191 AMEYTQAVIDHA
+191 YTRDVANA
-203 YDLSNPPD
+203 YSVNMPLTG
-211 ESSLNNI
+211 LNDI
-218 LDEPNFFYVARD
+218 IEDQNFFYTIQDKNDNVLA
-230 ENGNEIG
+230 
-237 SGGKAGEAQASW
+237 SGGTEGASQATWS
-249 TETLQLDNGE
+249 ETIQISDG
-259 RRKVVRQTFDTEREM
+259 RDVQTVRQTFDSERKM
-274 QEFINKLYQTYDD
+274 QDFLNNLYENYDD
-287 VQIREQYSG
+287 VEVM
-296 DDEIATE
+296 EETATE
-303 TEGSADESSAP
+303 DAAE
-314 TSSTYYGLVAECIT
+314 STYYVLVAQCTT
-328 YGDER
+328 YGTERTVTVNGALRSDLIDE
-333 FVEVTGSLLSD
+333 
-344 MVDDGYAYET
+344 GYAYET
-354 LTNLD
+354 LNNLA
-359 TMLAQRSTLVAGA
+359 TLLAYQTPLVAGT

-378 TLLCLLFR
+378 ALLCLLFLLWPDPVWPGVEEETDEAGDLPGFCRRRPWLDRAVPTDLLVIVAGIVLLCCAAALSDDLNYQFMPGNTIAAALVGSLIFLPTLCSLVRRGREGALGENLLFR

-396 RWMGGGLR
+396 RWMGGGIR
-404 EAVYKLPLFWQA
+404 ETVQKLPLFWQA
-416 GLLFAGFGFLELLC
+416 GLLFVGFGFLELLC
-430 FLGVWNRG
+430 LLGVWNNG
-438 AWMGFFWLLLKAV
+438 AGMALLWLLLKVV

-460 LQLLHLQEG
+460 LQLIHLQAG

-478 NYQLPLDKLHGPF
+478 NYQLPLEKLHGPF
-491 RTHGEAL
+491 RAHGEAL
-498 NNVRQ
+498 NNIRQ

-517 MKTELLTNV
+517 MKTELITNV

-589 LQTTDVNV
+589 LQPTDVNV
-597 FLGQTAGEY
+597 FLGQTTGEY
-606 EERLTAKQL
+606 EERLAAKQL
-615 TLCLTPAEGTPVI
+615 ALCLTPAEGTPRI

-654 RVYLTCQDTET
+654 RVYLTCQATDE
-665 QVTITFR
+665 QVTIIFR

-701 SGLGLSIARSLTQ
+701 SGLGLSIARSFTQ